1 MSKKKIALL
10 GATGSI
16 GKSTIEV
23 VKKHYDKFEIALA
36 TAHKNH
42 KILFEYAEKLN
53 IPYLAITNEKLKS
66 KINTNKK
73 IYFGED
79 KLLELLNNLN
89 YDILLNAVVGSAGLR
104 YTVAG
109 LRSKH
114 NIALANK
121 ESLVMAGDIIIKMAK
136 KNECRLIP
144 IDSEHSA
151 IMQCLL
157 GNSLS
162 SQIRKIILTASG
174 GPFNNWKLEDFDK
187 IKLKDTLK
195 HPTWKMGKKI
205 TIDSATMANKG
216 LEVIEAHHLFGLKY
230 EQIEVVI
237 HPQSIIHSMVEFID
251 GSILSQ
257 MSYPDMKIPIQFAL
271 SYPERIPASAQF
283 TDITSLPDLTF
294 HKVDYDKFPI
304 LKIAYQVGKAGG
316 IMPTIFNASNEAAV
330 SLFLREKIKFNDIY
344 KIIEKSLNKSNI
356 ANPDL
361 ETILSIDKK
370 VKKEILATANLR
382 ELTRI

>member
-1 MSKKKIALL
+1 MQKKKIALL

-16 GKSTIEV
+16 GKSTIKV
-23 VKKHYDKFEIALA
+23 VKKHFDEFEIILA
-36 TAHKNH
+36 SSHNNYKDLLQN
-42 KILFEYAEKLN
+42 AEQLN
-53 IPYLAITNEKLKS
+53 IPNLVITNENFKS
-66 KINTNKK
+66 KINSDKK
-73 IYFGED
+73 IYFGVD
-79 KLLELLNNLN
+79 NLLELLDKLD
-89 YDILLNAVVGSAGLR
+89 YDILLNAVVGSAGLQ
-104 YTVAG
+104 YTIAG
-109 LRSKH
+109 LKSKH

-121 ESLVMAGDIIIKMAK
+121 ESLVMAGDIIIKMAE

-162 SQIRKIILTASG
+162 SGIRKIILTASG
-174 GPFNNWKLEDFDK
+174 GPFNKLELENFDK
-187 IKLKDTLK
+187 ITLKDTLK
-195 HPTWKMGKKI
+195 HPTWNMGPKI

-271 SYPERIPASAQF
+271 SYPERIKATAQF
-283 TDITSLPDLTF
+283 TEITSLPNLTF
-294 HKVDYDKFPI
+294 HKVDYDKFP
-304 LKIAYQVGKAGG
+304 LLNIAYEVGKAGG
-316 IMPTIFNASNEAAV
+316 IMPTIYNASNEAAV
-330 SLFLREKIKFNDIY
+330 SLFLKEQIKFTDIY
-344 KIIEKSLNKSNI
+344 KIIKKNLNKSNI
-356 ANPDL
+356 ENPDL
-361 ETILSIDKK
+361 DTILSIDKE
-370 VKKEILATANLR
+370 VKKEVLATSN
-382 ELTRI
+382 

>member
-23 VKKHYDKFEIALA
+23 VKKHFNKFEIILA
-36 TAHKNH
+36 SSHNNYKD
-42 KILFEYAEKLN
+42 LLQYAEQLN
-53 IPYLAITNEKLKS
+53 IPNLAITNEKLRS
-66 KINTNKK
+66 KINSDKK
-73 IYFGED
+73 IYFGKD
-79 KLLELLNNLN
+79 KLLELLNKLD

-104 YTVAG
+104 YTIAG
-109 LRSKH
+109 MESKH

-136 KNECRLIP
+136 KNECKLIP

-157 GNSLS
+157 GNSLLS
-162 SQIRKIILTASG
+162 GISKIILTASG
-174 GPFNNWKLEDFDK
+174 GPFNNWELEDFDK
-187 IKLKDTLK
+187 ITVKNTLK
-195 HPTWKMGKKI
+195 HPTWNMGPKI
-205 TIDSATMANKG
+205 TVDSATMANKG
-216 LEVIEAHHLFGLKY
+216 LEIIEAHHLFDLNY

-271 SYPERIPASAQF
+271 SYPERVPATAQF
-283 TDITSLPDLTF
+283 TDITALPKLTF
-294 HKVDYDKFPI
+294 HKVDYDKFP
-304 LKIAYQVGKAGG
+304 LLRIAYQVGKAGG

-330 SLFLREKIKFNDIY
+330 SLFLKEKIKFTDIY
-344 KIIEKSLNKSNI
+344 KIVEKNLNKSNI
-356 ANPDL
+356 KNPDL
-361 ETILSIDKK
+361 KTILSIDKK
-370 VKKEILATANLR
+370 VKKEIWATAN
-382 ELTRI
+382 